1 MILKVKIVFTKQFLI
16 TTFSRRRRR
25 RRRFSYQGHS
35 FRRIAIKQTIDL
47 VSIFSQFDI

>member
-25 RRRFSYQGHS
+25 RRFSYQGLS